1 MLDFKFNNAFFFTK
15 DMNSK
20 YLSKTTI
27 RENYEAYGEYFAK
40 ILQNILLVLQ
50 DKIHLSAQPTFKWR
64 IKRFESYYKKVLK
77 KESGKIGTVKSLIC
91 LTDMLGIR
99 LICAFLEDIN
109 LAVSQIKELFEIK
122 EVEVKGTEK
131 NFSEFGYESI
141 HVLVK
146 IPEDCFPPKDERF
159 DSMMPLEGELVC
171 EIQIRTIL
179 QDAWAEVE
187 HELIYKTEFSPFDA
201 PLRRKLAAINA
212 SLSLADITFQEIR
225 DYQKKFQKEL
235 EERRQSF
242 YSIADNLLDERPK
255 QNVSEEPI
263 NRVSPFVQGTIDD
276 LLLRAIEAHNQGNL
290 EGAVQIYSRII
301 ESVPDT
307 EATVI
312 SVIRKHRGM
321 AYFSMNKFDD
331 ALEDFNISI
340 ECDPK
345 AFRTHYY
352 KGIVLS
358 IQKKYKEAI
367 ESFTRSL
374 EINEFQAH
382 THFRRALAYFEI
394 NEYENSMNDLDA
406 AIKLGMKA
414 EEYKFLQEK
423 LVQKFGMNM

>member
-1 MLDFKFNNAFFFTK
+1 
-15 DMNSK
+15 MNSK
-20 YLSKTTI
+20 YLSKSTI

-40 ILQNILLVLQ
+40 ILQNILVVLQ
-50 DKIHLSAQPTFKWR
+50 DKIHLSAQPTYKWR
-64 IKRFESYYKKVLK
+64 IKSFDSYYKKVLR
-77 KESGKIGTVKSLIC
+77 KEADKITEFSSLIC

-109 LAVSQIKELFEIK
+109 LAISQIKELFEIK

-146 IPEDCFPPKDERF
+146 IPEECFPPKDERF
-159 DSMMPLEGELVC
+159 ENLMPLGGELVC

-225 DYQKKFQKEL
+225 DYQKKLQKEL

-242 YSIADNLLDERPK
+242 YSIADNLLDEKPK
-255 QNVSEEPI
+255 QALTDEPI
-263 NRVSPFVQGTIDD
+263 NRVSPFVQGTIDEM
-276 LLLRAIEAHNQGNL
+276 LLRAIEAHNAGNL
-290 EGAVQIYSRII
+290 EGAVQIYSKILDSI
-301 ESVPDT
+301 PAT
-307 EATVI
+307 EKIVI

-321 AYFSMNKFDD
+321 AFFSMNKLED
-331 ALEDFNISI
+331 ALEDFNTSI

-358 IQKKYKEAI
+358 IQKKYQQAI
-367 ESFTRSL
+367 DSFTTSL

-382 THFRRALAYFEI
+382 THFRRALAYYEV
-394 NEYENSMNDLDA
+394 NEFENSMNDLDA
-406 AIKLGMKA
+406 AIKLGMKQ

>member
-1 MLDFKFNNAFFFTK
+1 MS
-15 DMNSK
+15 SK

-50 DKIHLSAQPTFKWR
+50 DKIHLSAQPTYKWR

-109 LAVSQIKELFEIK
+109 LAVSQIKEIFEIK
-122 EVEVKGTEK
+122 EVEVKGTDK

-146 IPEDCFPPKDERF
+146 IPKDCFPPKDERF
-159 DSMMPLEGELVC
+159 DTLMPLEGELVC

-187 HELIYKTEFSPFDA
+187 HELIYKTEFSPFDM

-225 DYQKKFQKEL
+225 DYQKKLQKEL

-242 YSIADNLLDERPK
+242 YSIADNLFNEKPK
-255 QNVSEEPI
+255 EKLPEEPI

-301 ESVPDT
+301 DSVPDT
-307 EATVI
+307 DATVI

-331 ALEDFNISI
+331 ALEDFNVSI
-340 ECDPK
+340 KCDPK

-367 ESFTRSL
+367 ESFTTSL

-406 AIKLGMKA
+406 AIKLGMKP